1 MTKKGVQ
8 SAPIW
13 EPEEPF
19 LILTSCVD
27 LFWTLQQIRNMVS
40 FIDHALHNSR
50 IIHLC
55 WISNIVSLSRAI
67 EGTGSNDYIPPKQ
80 LP

>member
-1 MTKKGVQ
+1 MTKEGVQ

-19 LILTSCVD
+19 LILTSCED
-27 LFWTLQQIRNMVS
+27 LFWTLQHIRDMVS
-40 FIDHALHNSR
+40 SIDHALHNGR

-55 WISNIVSLSRAI
+55 WIER
-67 EGTGSNDYIPPKQ
+67 TGSNDCVPLKQ